1 MILLAIGPGLV
12 AQLANTDAGSIII
25 AAQSGARWGYRLLL
39 LQLLIIPILFVVQE
53 LTVRLGLST
62 GNGYAELVR
71 RRFGRFAALIA
82 TATLIVSC
90 LGALVT
96 QMSGLAG
103 AGHVFGIPS
112 WQTVAGIMTMI
123 FVMVCTGSYRSVER
137 VAICLGLFE
146 FGFLV
151 VAWRSGP
158 NLGEMLAQMRDV
170 PLADPAYLYLLAA
183 NLGTSIMPWT
193 VAYQQSAIVDKGLT
207 RDYMGAARV
216 DTLVGAIIC
225 QVITGAIVIAA
236 AATIGRTAPDIG
248 LENVSQIANA
258 FVPTMGNTVGRVVF
272 AAGLCGGALVATVVV
287 CLTAAWSIGEVT
299 GVRHS
304 LEHHPAEAPWFYLTF
319 GAILLAGGGVV
330 LSGINLVRLA
340 IAVGVVNALFLP
352 VVLGFL
358 YWLARLGLPEADRLK
373 GSYAIVVAALFGVT
387 AGLGVFAAIGGSL

>member
-1 MILLAIGPGLV
+1 MIWLAIGPGLV
-12 AQLANTDAGSIII
+12 AQLANTDAGSIIT
-25 AAQSGARWGYRLLL
+25 AAQSGAQWGYRLLL

-71 RRFGRFAALIA
+71 RRLGRFAAYVS

-90 LGALVT
+90 FGALVT

-112 WQTVAGIMTMI
+112 WQTVPATMTMI

-146 FGFLV
+146 LAFLV
-151 VAWRSGP
+151 VAWSSGP
-158 NLGEMLAQMRDV
+158 NPREMLEQMRDI
-170 PLADPAYLYLLAA
+170 PLGNPAFLYLLAA
-183 NLGTSIMPWT
+183 NLGTSVMPWT

-207 RDYMGAARV
+207 REYMGAARL

-225 QVITGAIVIAA
+225 QVITAAIVIAA
-236 AATIGRTAPDIG
+236 AAAIRTAPELG

-287 CLTAAWSIGEVT
+287 CLTAAWSIGELA

-304 LEHHPAEAPWFYLTF
+304 LEHHPAEAPWFYLAF
-319 GAILLAGGGVV
+319 GIILFASGGLVI
-330 LSGINLVRLA
+330 SGISLVRLA
-340 IAVGVVNALFLP
+340 IAVGVVNALLMP

-358 YWLARLGLPEADRLK
+358 YWLARRALPEPDRLK
-373 GSYAIVVAALFGVT
+373 GGYAIVLAALFFAT
-387 AGLGVFAAIGGSL
+387 AGLAVYAGIRGSL

>member
-12 AQLANTDAGSIII
+12 AQFANTDAGSIIT

-62 GNGYAELVR
+62 GIGYAELIR
-71 RRFGRFAALIA
+71 RRFGRFAASVS
-82 TATLIVSC
+82 TAILIVSC
-90 LGALVT
+90 FGALVT

-103 AGHVFGIPS
+103 AGQVFGIPS
-112 WQTVAGIMTMI
+112 WQTVAGAMAMI

-151 VAWRSGP
+151 VAWTSGP
-158 NLGEMLAQMRDV
+158 DPNAMLAQMREV

-183 NLGTSIMPWT
+183 NLGTSVMPWT

-207 RDYMGAARV
+207 REYLGAERV
-216 DTLVGAIIC
+216 DTLVGAVIC
-225 QVITGAIVIAA
+225 QVITAAIVIAA
-236 AATIGRTAPDIG
+236 AAAIGQTSPDLG
-248 LENVSQIANA
+248 LENVSQIADA
-258 FVPTMGNTVGRVVF
+258 FMPTMGDTVGRLVF

-287 CLTAAWSIGEVT
+287 CLTTAWSVGELT

-304 LEHHPAEAPWFYLTF
+304 LERHPSEAPWFYLAF
-319 GAILLAGGGVV
+319 GLILFAGGGLVM
-330 LSGINLVRLA
+330 SGISLVRLA
-340 IAVGVVNALFLP
+340 IAVGVVNALLLP

-358 YWLARLGLPEADRLK
+358 YSLARRALPEADRLK
-373 GSYAIVVAALFGVT
+373 GRYGMVVAALFLVT
-387 AGLGVFAAIGGSL
+387 AGFGVFAGIWGSL